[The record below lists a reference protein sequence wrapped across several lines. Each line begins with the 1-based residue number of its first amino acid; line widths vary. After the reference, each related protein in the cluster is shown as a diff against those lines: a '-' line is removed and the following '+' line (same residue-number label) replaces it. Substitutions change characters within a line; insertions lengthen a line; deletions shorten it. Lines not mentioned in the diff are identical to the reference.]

1 MAESNPRIRMMKKDF
16 RFGWGILTA
25 KLGHHTLI
33 LRMALSIII
42 IGAGASGLMAARRLS
57 SAGFVVTVLEAG
69 SSPGG
74 RIFSLPASGGVPPSG
89 SVPASRSKWVGL
101 STAGAPG
108 FSAVVEGGAE
118 FIHGELPLSL
128 QLAKEAGVV
137 LDPVR
142 GDMIRLQR
150 GKSLTDS
157 GDHEFMGKDWD
168 ELIEKMEQLEDDVPI
183 ADFMARNFSGDR
195 YSALKD
201 SVRRFAE
208 GYDLADVHR
217 VSTKAL
223 YNEWAREG
231 EEEEYR
237 LEGGYR
243 RLIDFLMAECQK
255 QGCTFHFQLA
265 VERVNWSPGSVE
277 VVGSKGEVISADR
290 LIVTASLG
298 VLQAD
303 PELLGFF
310 PAIPVYREAIRQMGY
325 GSVIKIL
332 AEFKRPFWK
341 EKKPSGKTLFIISE
355 EAIPTWWT
363 QPDDSDCLLTGW
375 LAGGNMVAFQQLGE
389 EERAESCFQSL
400 GAIFSMDKEVIRQE
414 LAVLQIWD
422 WSTRR
427 WVRGGYSF
435 DTVETGKARKQL
447 LQPVEGTIWFA
458 GEALYEGI
466 APGTVEA
473 ALTSGQ
479 EVAEKIIA
487 QS

>member
-1 MAESNPRIRMMKKDF
+1 MKKDF

-33 LRMALSIII
+33 LGMAFSIII

-57 SAGFVVTVLEAG
+57 AAGFVVTVLEAG

-74 RIFSLPASGGVPPSG
+74 RIFSLPASG
-89 SVPASRSKWVGL
+89 SKWAGL
-101 STAGAPG
+101 PTAGAQG
-108 FSAVVEGGAE
+108 YSKVVEGGAE

-128 QLAKEAGVV
+128 ELAKEAGIV
-137 LDPVR
+137 LEPVR
-142 GDMIRLQR
+142 GQMIRLQR
-150 GKSLTDS
+150 GKSLADS

-168 ELIEKMEQLEDDVPI
+168 ELMEKMEQLDEDVPI
-183 ADFMARNFSGDR
+183 ADFMARYFSGDR
-195 YSALKD
+195 YTVLKD

-231 EEEEYR
+231 DEEEYR

-255 QGCTFHFQLA
+255 QGCIFHFSLA
-265 VERVNWSPGSVE
+265 AERANWLPGSVE
-277 VVGSKGEVISADR
+277 VVGTKGEVFKADR
-290 LIVTASLG
+290 LLVTASLG
-298 VLQAD
+298 VLQAE
-303 PELLGFF
+303 PELLSFS
-310 PAIPVYREAIRQMGY
+310 PAIPVHRLAIKQMGY

-332 AEFKRPFWK
+332 AEFKRAFWK
-341 EKKPSGKTLFIISE
+341 EKKPSGRTLFIISE
-355 EAIPTWWT
+355 EAVPTWWS
-363 QPDDSDCLLTGW
+363 QPDDGDSLLTGW
-375 LAGGNMVAFQQLGE
+375 LAGGNMLAFQKLGE
-389 EERAESCFQSL
+389 ADRFESCFQSL
-400 GAIFSMDKEVIRQE
+400 GAIFSMDKEAIRQE
-414 LAVLQIWD
+414 VAILQILD
-422 WSTRR
+422 WAVPPF
-427 WVRGGYSF
+427 VRGGYSF
-435 DTVETGKARKQL
+435 DTVETGKARQQL

>member
-1 MAESNPRIRMMKKDF
+1 MKKDF

-33 LRMALSIII
+33 LGMALSIII

-57 SAGFVVTVLEAG
+57 AAGFVVTVLEAG
-69 SSPGG
+69 ASPGG
-74 RIFSLPASGGVPPSG
+74 RIVTLKREG
-89 SVPASRSKWVGL
+89 R
-101 STAGAPG
+101 
-108 FSAVVEGGAE
+108 VVEGGAE
-118 FIHGELPLSL
+118 FIHGELPISL
-128 QLAKEAGVV
+128 QLAKEADIV
-137 LDPVR
+137 LHPVR
-142 GDMIRLQR
+142 GEMIRLQR
-150 GKSLTDS
+150 GKRLGNGG
-157 GDHEFMGKDWD
+157 GDAFMGKDWD
-168 ELIEKMEQLEDDVPI
+168 ELMEKMEQLEDDVPI
-183 ADFMARNFSGDR
+183 ADFMAHYFSGDR
-195 YSALKD
+195 YTILKD

-255 QGCTFHFQLA
+255 QGCTFHFSLA
-265 VERVNWSPGSVE
+265 VERVNWSPGNVA
-277 VVGSKGEVISADR
+277 VVGSKREVFKGDR
-290 LIVTASLG
+290 LLVTASLG

-303 PELLGFF
+303 PELLSFS
-310 PAIPVYREAIRQMGY
+310 PAIPVYREAMRQMGY

-341 EKKPSGKTLFIISE
+341 EKKPAGKTLFIISE

-375 LAGGNMVAFQQLGE
+375 LAGGNMLAFQQLGE
-389 EERAESCFQSL
+389 KDRFEACFQSL
-400 GAIFSMDKEVIRQE
+400 GAIFSMDKEAIRQE
-414 LAVLQIWD
+414 LAILQILD
-422 WSTRR
+422 WVIPPY
-427 WVRGGYSF
+427 VRGGYSF
-435 DTVETGKARKQL
+435 DTVETGKAREIL

-473 ALTSGQ
+473 ALTSGE
-479 EVAEKIIA
+479 EVAKKIIA

>member
-1 MAESNPRIRMMKKDF
+1 
-16 RFGWGILTA
+16 
-25 KLGHHTLI
+25 
-33 LRMALSIII
+33 MALSIII

-57 SAGFVVTVLEAG
+57 LAGFVVTVVEAG
-69 SSPGG
+69 PGPGG
-74 RIFSLPASGGVPPSG
+74 RIFSLPASEPKWTGLPSTG
-89 SVPASRSKWVGL
+89 PG
-101 STAGAPG
+101 G
-108 FSAVVEGGAE
+108 FSNVVEGGAE

-128 QLAKEAGVV
+128 QLAKEAGIA
-137 LDPVR
+137 LEPIY
-142 GDMIRLQR
+142 GYMIRLQR
-150 GKSLTDS
+150 GKRL
-157 GDHEFMGKDWD
+157 GDDGDNDFMGKDWD
-168 ELIEKMEQLEDDVPI
+168 ELMEKMEALEDDVPI
-183 ADFMARNFSGDR
+183 ADFMDRHFSGER
-195 YSALKD
+195 YRSLKD

-243 RLIDFLMAECQK
+243 RLVDFLVGECRK
-255 QGCTFHFQLA
+255 QGVIFHFSLP
-265 VERVNWSPGSVE
+265 VERVKWVKGGVE
-277 VVGSKGEVISADR
+277 VTGEKGDVFKADR
-290 LIVTASLG
+290 LLVTASLG

-303 PELLGFF
+303 PELLRFS
-310 PAIPVYREAIRQMGY
+310 PAIPLYREAARQLGY
-325 GSVIKIL
+325 GSVIKLL
-332 AEFKRPFWK
+332 AEFKSPFWK

-363 QPDDSDCLLTGW
+363 RPDDNDCLLTGW
-375 LAGGNMVAFQQLGE
+375 LAGGNMLAFQQLDREGQWE
-389 EERAESCFQSL
+389 TCFRSL
-400 GAIFSMDKEVIRQE
+400 AGIFSVSTEQIRRE
-414 LAVLQIWD
+414 LGILQILD
-422 WSTRR
+422 WANPPY
-427 WVRGGYSF
+427 VRGGYSF
-435 DTVETGKARKQL
+435 DTVDAGKARRQL

-487 QS
+487 RT

>member
-1 MAESNPRIRMMKKDF
+1 
-16 RFGWGILTA
+16 
-25 KLGHHTLI
+25 
-33 LRMALSIII
+33 MALSIII

-57 SAGFVVTVLEAG
+57 GAGFVVTVLEAS

-74 RIFSLPASGGVPPSG
+74 RIFSLPATG
-89 SVPASRSKWVGL
+89 SKWAGL
-101 STAGAPG
+101 PTAGHEG
-108 FSAVVEGGAE
+108 FSTVVEGGAE

-128 QLAKEAGVV
+128 QLAKEAGIV
-137 LDPVR
+137 LHPVQ
-142 GDMIRLQR
+142 GDMVRLQR
-150 GKSLTDS
+150 GKSLTES

-168 ELIEKMEQLEDDVPI
+168 ELMERMEQLEDDVPI
-183 ADFMARNFSGDR
+183 ADFMAQHFPEDQ
-195 YSALKD
+195 YTALKD

-243 RLIDFLMAECQK
+243 RLIDFLVGECRK
-255 QGCTFHFQLA
+255 QGVGFHFSLP
-265 VERVNWSPGSVE
+265 VEQVNWSPGGVE
-277 VVGSKGEVISADR
+277 VIGEKGEVFKCDR
-290 LIVTASLG
+290 LVVTASLG

-303 PELLGFF
+303 PELLRFS
-310 PAIPVYREAIRQMGY
+310 PAIPIHRHAIKQMGY
-325 GSVIKIL
+325 GSVVKIL

-341 EKKPSGKTLFIISE
+341 ERKPAGKTLFIISE

-375 LAGGNMVAFQQLGE
+375 LAGANMKAFQQLSE
-389 EERAESCFQSL
+389 EKRSESCFQSL
-400 GAIFSMDKEVIRQE
+400 GAIFSIDKEVIRQE
-414 LAVLQIWD
+414 LVVLKILD
-422 WSTRR
+422 WANPPY
-427 WVRGGYSF
+427 VRGGYSF
-435 DTVETGKARKQL
+435 DTVETGKARHQL

-458 GEALYEGI
+458 GEALYDGI

-473 ALTSGQ
+473 ALTSGH

>member
-1 MAESNPRIRMMKKDF
+1 
-16 RFGWGILTA
+16 
-25 KLGHHTLI
+25 
-33 LRMALSIII
+33 MALSIII
-42 IGAGASGLMAARRLS
+42 IGAGASGLMAARRLGA
-57 SAGFVVTVLEAG
+57 AGFVVTVLEAG
-69 SSPGG
+69 TGPGG
-74 RIFSLPASGGVPPSG
+74 RIATLKREGG
-89 SVPASRSKWVGL
+89 
-101 STAGAPG
+101 
-108 FSAVVEGGAE
+108 VVEGGAE

-128 QLAKEAGVV
+128 QLAKEADIV
-137 LDPVR
+137 LHPVH
-142 GDMIRLQR
+142 GDMVRLQR
-150 GKSLTDS
+150 GKSLADS

-168 ELIEKMEQLEDDVPI
+168 ELMEKMEQLEDDIPI
-183 ADFMARNFSGDR
+183 ADFMARYFSADR
-195 YSALKD
+195 YSVLKD

-217 VSTKAL
+217 VSTRAL

-237 LEGGYR
+237 LEGGYC
-243 RLIDFLMAECQK
+243 RLIDFLMAECRK
-255 QGCTFHFQLA
+255 QGCAFHFSLA
-265 VERVNWSPGSVE
+265 VERVNWSAGHVD
-277 VVGSKGEVISADR
+277 VAVIGSKGEVFTGDR
-290 LIVTASLG
+290 LLVTASLG

-303 PELLGFF
+303 PELLSFSPG
-310 PAIPVYREAIRQMGY
+310 IPVYREAIRQMGY

-341 EKKPSGKTLFIISE
+341 ERKPSGKTLFIISE

-375 LAGGNMVAFQQLGE
+375 LAGENMRAFQQLGE
-389 EERAESCFQSL
+389 KERLEACFQSL
-400 GAIFSMDKEVIRQE
+400 GAIFSMDKEEIRQE
-414 LAVLQIWD
+414 LAVLQILD
-422 WSTRR
+422 WSTPPYI
-427 WVRGGYSF
+427 RGGYSF
-435 DTVETGKARKQL
+435 DTVETGKARKIL

-479 EVAEKIIA
+479 EIAKKIIA